1 MTDIVLIENKHGL
14 HLRAVAR
21 LVRVANIYHCDIAF
35 KNRGRTASAKS
46 LLGILALALPKGS
59 ELEIEA
65 EGKDAN
71 EAIQAIRG
79 LVESKFGEKE

>member
-1 MTDIVLIENKHGL
+1 MTDTVLIENKYGL

-21 LVRVANIYHCDIAF
+21 LVTVANTYQCYIAF

-46 LLGILALALPKGS
+46 LLGILALALPKGA

-65 EGKDAN
+65 DGKDAD
-71 EAIQAIRG
+71 EAIQAIRD
-79 LVESKFGEKE
+79 LVQSKFGETE